1 MSFSPLYKK
10 TFRQLLTPFGYHLH
24 KSLFYKEVN
33 QEQCFFVTA
42 QKERHVPFYQV
53 YLGMLPFCVDWE
65 EEEIELVDLSDQMQ
79 FSVPMLLEQ
88 LAPGMVSGEN
98 RINYYDT
105 RLYTDSFDDEKTL
118 ASLQSMCEDIKSIIL
133 PYFHCFVDLE
143 CFYKDALKRNQYRL
157 NVRDEEMYC
166 LSLKLHRY
174 KEASLCVEY
183 RLSRCMEIEMQ
194 EQAYIKRLQDGT
206 FNDVE
211 KRIMKRRH
219 NYVSEQI
226 EAAEHSV
233 LKKQAEFKI
242 LTRIQEALQKKD
254 ADYLNHITAETEK
267 KSRAYFQGLIEG
279 GK

>member
-1 MSFSPLYKK
+1 
-10 TFRQLLTPFGYHLH
+10 
-24 KSLFYKEVN
+24 
-33 QEQCFFVTA
+33 
-42 QKERHVPFYQV
+42 
-53 YLGMLPFCVDWE
+53 
-65 EEEIELVDLSDQMQ
+65 
-79 FSVPMLLEQ
+79 
-88 LAPGMVSGEN
+88 
-98 RINYYDT
+98 
-105 RLYTDSFDDEKTL
+105 
-118 ASLQSMCEDIKSIIL
+118 
-133 PYFHCFVDLE
+133 
-143 CFYKDALKRNQYRL
+143 
-157 NVRDEEMYC
+157 
-166 LSLKLHRY
+166 
-174 KEASLCVEY
+174 
-183 RLSRCMEIEMQ
+183 MQ